1 MYPGLFVVLLHAQ
14 KIPIDLT
21 VTDIAG
27 RISFWEGVGGGGVHS
42 STYFAN
48 VFTEATMYGD

>member
-14 KIPIDLT
+14 KIPIDFT

-27 RISFWEGVGGGGVHS
+27 RISFWEGAGCIRPHA
-42 STYFAN
+42 FAN
-48 VFTEATMYGD
+48 VFTEATIYGD